1 MNIKQTFA
9 SIALAAAISGT
20 SVAQASDT
28 LHNFYLNSAGTG
40 FAGATLVNDFID
52 LTGSAYVHN
61 TFTNQSDFDFNE
73 AARFIELTADGQ
85 TLLDPFL
92 RATFTGTGTGS
103 TTTQLLNF
111 STGGTLTLAEQD
123 STPFATFELS
133 AGSAN
138 LVANSTL
145 PQGTVSLIF
154 TSQSLLPGYFFLGDG
169 TDLSTVANA
178 NLLFG
183 FSTTNAL
190 AAANGTQVNGPLITL
205 YNSAFNP
212 DVTAPVFT
220 NGVTDVQFST
230 NGQFRLAAV
239 PVPAAFWLLGSGL
252 AGLITLGK
260 RKKLAA

>member
-1 MNIKQTFA
+1 MNFKQTFA
-9 SIALAAAISGT
+9 GVTLALAVSGT
-20 SVAQASDT
+20 TVAQASDT

-61 TFTNQSDFDFNE
+61 TFTSPNDFDFNE

-103 TTTQLLNF
+103 TATQVLNF
-111 STGGTLTLAEQD
+111 NTGGTLTLSEQD
-123 STPFATFELS
+123 STPFATFELTQ
-133 AGSAN
+133 GSAN

-154 TSQSLLPGYFFLGDG
+154 TSQSLLPGFFFLGDG

-190 AAANGTQVNGPLITL
+190 AAANGTQVNSQLISV
-205 YNSAFNP
+205 YNNTFDP
-212 DVTAPVFT
+212 DVTAPIFT
-220 NGVTDVQFST
+220 NGITDVQFST
-230 NGQFRLAAV
+230 NGQFRIGTV

-252 AGLITLGK
+252 AGLVTLGK